1 MASMYLA
8 SLIPPVRFTSVYV
21 FFFFLEATGHNNEQC
36 LLLANYS
43 FLSLPSVPAS
53 AAVMLPPGGLY
64 FSLILYSRRHFA
76 VTFLDLKIKIDVDFT
91 QVGKFPVLR
100 PA

>member
-1 MASMYLA
+1 MYPA
-8 SLIPPVRFTSVYV
+8 SLIPPVGLASVYAS
-21 FFFFLEATGHNNEQC
+21 FPFLEATGHNNEQYC

-43 FLSLPSVPAS
+43 FLNLTSVPAS
-53 AAVMLPPGGLY
+53 AAVMLPLGGLY
-64 FSLILYSRRHFA
+64 FLLILYPRRHFA
-76 VTFLDLKIKIDVDFT
+76 VPFLDLKIDPDFT